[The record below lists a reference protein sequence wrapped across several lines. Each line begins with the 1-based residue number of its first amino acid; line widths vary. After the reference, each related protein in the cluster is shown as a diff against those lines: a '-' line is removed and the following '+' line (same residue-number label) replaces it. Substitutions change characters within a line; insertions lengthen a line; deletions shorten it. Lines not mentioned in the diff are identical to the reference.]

1 VALASAYTVLVVD
14 DHEDNR
20 ALARAALEDDDYRVI
35 TASGGEQAVALAAAE
50 RPDCILMDVRMPQV
64 DGIAACE
71 RIRALPGGSDIAII
85 FVTAQREVEVF
96 DRALKAG
103 GDDFITKPFR
113 PTELALR
120 VQTALRL
127 RHIAIERSELV
138 SELKHQRDALQRVE
152 LQKEQLIAFLVH
164 DLKNPVNAID
174 LHAQL
179 VERRAADEDRA
190 RTAAIKIREETRALL
205 RMITNL
211 LDISMADEGRLAPV
225 IADCDLGAL
234 VQELLDELNVSAAR
248 VGVTIETDLHVT
260 RLRSDRDL
268 LSRVLA
274 NLLDNAIR
282 HAPESTSVRVA
293 IVPAGEDVDIQV
305 ADVGPG
311 VPPEHRESVFDRF
324 RSGGDFTNRS
334 NRGLGLAFCK
344 LAVEALGGTIR
355 IEDGSPGAVF
365 RVKLPRDERRN

>member
-1 VALASAYTVLVVD
+1 MALASAYTVLVVD

-260 RLRSDRDL
+260 RFRSDRDL

-293 IVPAGEDVDIQV
+293 IVPAGEDVDIRV